1 MIIGNPII
9 IQCPVCNTNYTKTS
23 ILSGNTFGGHFWSD
37 GSFFA
42 PMLPDQ
48 VVFTRCTECYSIF
61 NINNAPNHEALN
73 YEDANGLPSVEHLT
87 KEDLLKAI
95 AENVFIN
102 KNEELYLRKRLWQK
116 MNNHP
121 WKDEMPSTFAISPE
135 YRQNAEALI
144 NLLNKSSEDEMLI
157 IAELHRNLGNFN
169 ECIALINKLF
179 ETRTEERILQIENA
193 CKKKI
198 NGTLQYK

>member
-9 IQCPVCNTNYTKTS
+9 IQCPVCNTNYTKNS
-23 ILSGNTFGGHFWSD
+23 ILSGNTFGGYFWSD

-48 VVFTRCTECYSIF
+48 VVFNRCTECNTIF
-61 NINNAPNHEALN
+61 NISNAPNHEAWN
-73 YEDANGLPSVEHLT
+73 YEDADGLTTVEHLS
-87 KEDLLKAI
+87 KSELFEAI
-95 AENVFIN
+95 EKYIYIN
-102 KNEELYLRKRLWQK
+102 TNEEIYLRKRLWQK
-116 MNNHP
+116 LNNHP

-144 NLLNKSSEDEMLI
+144 NLLDKSNEDEILI
-157 IAELHRNLGNFN
+157 IAELHRNIGNFKD
-169 ECIALINKLF
+169 CTDLINTLSDA
-179 ETRTEERILQIENA
+179 RREERTVQIENA

>member
-1 MIIGNPII
+1 MIIGKPII
-9 IQCPVCNTNYTKTS
+9 IKCPACDASHTRTG
-23 ILSGNTFGGHFWSD
+23 ILSGNTFGGVFWSD

-48 VVFTRCTECYSIF
+48 VVFTRCTKCNSIF
-61 NINNAPNHEALN
+61 NINNAPNHEALK
-73 YEDANGLPSVEHLT
+73 YEDADGLPSVDHLT

-116 MNNHP
+116 MNKHP
-121 WKDEMPSTFAISPE
+121 WKGEKPSLFAISPE

-144 NLLNKSSEDEMLI
+144 NLLNKSSEDEILI
-157 IAELHRNLGNFN
+157 IAELHRNLCNFN
-169 ECIALINKLF
+169 ECINFIKKLSD
-179 ETRTEERILQIENA
+179 TRTEERILQIENA